1 MTRRHK
7 DAPPFLG
14 RLYGDALLQ
23 AYADCASIADLCL
36 QAGVKRW
43 ELHRW
48 VREARNGRPE

>member
-1 MTRRHK
+1 VTRRHK